1 MKSETLQLRQGTAEW
16 HAHRAQHFNASDAA
30 AMMGM
35 SKYKTRAELLREKAT
50 GIIPEVDAA
59 TQARFD
65 RGHQIEALARPFAEA
80 LIGDEL
86 FPVVLSAEVDG
97 LPMSASLDGLTMT
110 EDVAWECK
118 SMNAELAES
127 LDHGNIPISYW
138 PQMEQG
144 LMLSGAERCVFMA
157 SDGTEEGTLYA
168 WYESRSELRKQIL
181 SGWKQFA
188 ADLAAYRPEDDV
200 IPAQAPVA
208 TSHEYLPSVTIQAAG
223 SLSIRDNLS
232 QFGDALTA
240 YLGRMPKKPE
250 SDQDFAD
257 LEDAVKRLK
266 AAEEA
271 LDAAENGALAQASS
285 IDDMRR
291 QVERWR
297 ALARDNRLAFEKLVK
312 SEKENRK
319 AALVGAARD
328 DLQQHLLK
336 LNQAVGNHMPA
347 IVGDWAG
354 VIKGLKTL
362 SSIKDKLDGELA
374 RAKVEANQIAD
385 TIQENRR
392 YLIADGQDWAFLFP
406 DFRQCC
412 TKAPEDFAN
421 LLMHRIN
428 EHKQREAAKLEAE
441 RERIRREESERIT
454 REAARADLQTKA
466 QAAQEAREA
475 EQRGKTTEATHAQS
489 NATDA
494 PQAPAASTPQ
504 IDDGKRLKLGE
515 LKAILAPISIDADG
529 LAQLGIHPAG
539 TEKAAKLY
547 RAADVPAI
555 CRAII
560 GHLNAVIAGQ

>member
-1 MKSETLQLRQGTAEW
+1 MKSETMQLQQGTAEW
-16 HAHRAQHFNASDAA
+16 HAHRARHFNASDAA

-50 GIIPEVDAA
+50 GIIQEVDAA

-65 RGHQIEALARPFAEA
+65 RGHAIEALARPFAEA
-80 LIGDEL
+80 LIGEEL
-86 FPVVLSAEVDG
+86 FPVVLSAEVEG
-97 LPMSASLDGLTMT
+97 LPLSASLDGLTMA
-110 EDVAWECK
+110 EDIAWECK
-118 SMNAELAES
+118 SMNASLAEA
-127 LDHGNIPISYW
+127 LAQGDIPISYW

-144 LMLSGAERCVFMA
+144 LLLSGAERCVFTA
-157 SDGTEEGTLYA
+157 SDGTEEGTIYA
-168 WYESRSELRKQIL
+168 WYESRPELRKQIIA
-181 SGWKQFA
+181 GWKQFA

-200 IPAQAPVA
+200 IPAPATVA
-208 TSHEYLPSVTIQAAG
+208 TPHEYLPSVTIQAAG

-297 ALARDNRLAFEKLVK
+297 SLARDNRLAFEKLVK

-328 DLQQHLLK
+328 DLQRHLLK
-336 LNQAVGNHMPA
+336 LIQAVGNHMPA

-362 SSIKDKLDGELA
+362 ASIKDKLDGELA
-374 RAKVEANQIAD
+374 RAKIEANQIAD

-392 YLIADGQDWAFLFP
+392 YLIADGKDWIFLFP
-406 DFRQCC
+406 DFRQMS
-412 TKAPEDFAN
+412 TKEPEMFAA
-421 LLMHRIN
+421 LLRARIA
-428 EHKQREAAKLEAE
+428 EHETREAAKLEAE
-441 RERIRREESERIT
+441 RERIRKE
-454 REAARADLQTKA
+454 EAAKVLMEQARVVAAKADTTGEVSGADLAQMA
-466 QAAQEAREA
+466 QAVQAVSAARD
-475 EQRGKTTEATHAQS
+475 G
-489 NATDA
+489 
-494 PQAPAASTPQ
+494 
-504 IDDGKRLKLGE
+504 DGKRLKLGE

-529 LAQLGIHPAG
+529 LAQLGIHPVG

-547 RAADVPAI
+547 RAADVPEI

-560 GHLNAVIAGQ
+560 GHLNAVITGQ

>member
-1 MKSETLQLRQGTAEW
+1 MKSETTQLQQGTAEW
-16 HAHRAQHFNASDAA
+16 HAHRARHFNASDAA

-50 GIIPEVDAA
+50 SIIPEVDAA

-86 FPVVLSAEVDG
+86 FPVVLSAEVEG
-97 LPMSASLDGLTMT
+97 LPLSASLDGLTMA
-110 EDVAWECK
+110 EDIAWECK
-118 SMNAELAES
+118 TMNQELADS
-127 LDHGNIPISYW
+127 LDNGNIPISYW

-144 LMLSGAERCVFMA
+144 LLLSGADRCVFTA
-157 SDGTEEGTLYA
+157 SDGTEEGTIYV
-168 WYESRSELRKQIL
+168 WYDSKPELRKQIIA
-181 SGWKQFA
+181 GWKQFA

-200 IPAQAPVA
+200 IPAPAPVA

-223 SLSIRDNLS
+223 TLSIRDNLS

-240 YLGRMPKKPE
+240 YLGRMPKKPD

-297 ALARDNRLAFEKLVK
+297 SLARDNRLAFEKLVK
-312 SEKENRK
+312 SEKENRR
-319 AALVGAARD
+319 AALVTSARD
-328 DLQQHLLK
+328 ALSQHCAGLDR
-336 LNQAVGNHMPA
+336 AVGGYMPPLLF
-347 IVGDWAG
+347 GDWLG

-362 SSIKDKLDGELA
+362 ASIKDKLDGELA
-374 RAKVEANQIAD
+374 RAKIEANQIAD

-392 YLIADGQDWAFLFP
+392 YLIADGQDWIFLFP
-406 DFRQCC
+406 DFRQMCA
-412 TKAPEDFAN
+412 KEPEMFAA
-421 LLMHRIN
+421 LLRARIA
-428 EHKQREAAKLEAE
+428 EHETREAAKLEAE
-441 RERIRREESERIT
+441 RERIRKE
-454 REAARADLQTKA
+454 EAAKVLMEQARAVAAKADATGEVSGADLA
-466 QAAQEAREA
+466 QMVQAVSAAR
-475 EQRGKTTEATHAQS
+475 
-489 NATDA
+489 D
-494 PQAPAASTPQ
+494 
-504 IDDGKRLKLGE
+504 DDGKRLKLGE

-560 GHLNAVIAGQ
+560 GHLNAVIAR

>member
-1 MKSETLQLRQGTAEW
+1 MKSETLQLQQGTTEW
-16 HAHRAQHFNASDAA
+16 HAHRARHFNASDAA

-35 SKYKTRAELLREKAT
+35 SKYKTRTELLREKAT

-86 FPVVLSAEVDG
+86 FPVVLSAEVEG
-97 LPMSASLDGLTMT
+97 LPLSASLDGLTMS
-110 EDVAWECK
+110 EDIAWECK
-118 SMNAELAES
+118 TMNAELADS
-127 LDHGNIPISYW
+127 LDNGTIPISYW

-144 LMLSGAERCVFMA
+144 LLLSGAERCVFMA

-168 WYESRSELRKQIL
+168 WYESKPELRAQIIA
-181 SGWKQFA
+181 GWKQFA

-200 IPAQAPVA
+200 ITAPATVA

-297 ALARDNRLAFEKLVK
+297 SLARDNRLAFEKLVK
-312 SEKENRK
+312 SEKENRR
-319 AALVGAARD
+319 AALVTSARD
-328 DLQQHLLK
+328 ALSQHCAGLDR
-336 LNQAVGNHMPA
+336 AVGGYMPPLF
-347 IVGDWAG
+347 GDWLG

-374 RAKVEANQIAD
+374 RAKIEANQIAH

-441 RERIRREESERIT
+441 RERIRKE
-454 REAARADLQTKA
+454 EAAKVLMEQARVVAAKADTTGEVSGADLAQMA
-466 QAAQEAREA
+466 QAVQAVSAAR
-475 EQRGKTTEATHAQS
+475 
-489 NATDA
+489 D
-494 PQAPAASTPQ
+494 
-504 IDDGKRLKLGE
+504 DDGKRLKLGE

-560 GHLNAVIAGQ
+560 GHLNAVITGQ

>member
-1 MKSETLQLRQGTAEW
+1 MNTLNLIQGTKEW
-16 HAHRAQHFNASDAA
+16 ADFRAKHFTASDAA

-65 RGHQIEALARPFAEA
+65 RGHAIEALARPFAEA
-80 LIGDEL
+80 LIGEEL
-86 FPVVLSAEVDG
+86 FPVVLSAEVEG
-97 LPMSASLDGLTMT
+97 LPLSASLDGLTMA
-110 EDVAWECK
+110 EDIAWECK
-118 SMNAELAES
+118 SMNASLAEA
-127 LDHGNIPISYW
+127 LAQGDIPISYW

-144 LMLSGAERCVFMA
+144 LLLSGADRCVFMA

-168 WYESRSELRKQIL
+168 WYESKPELRKQIIA
-181 SGWKQFA
+181 GWKQFA

-200 IPAQAPVA
+200 IPAPATVA

-240 YLGRMPKKPE
+240 YLGRMPRQPKT
-250 SDQDFAD
+250 DQDFAD

-266 AAEEA
+266 LAEEA

-297 ALARDNRLAFEKLVK
+297 SLARDNRLAFEKLVK
-312 SEKENRK
+312 SEKENRR

-328 DLQQHLLK
+328 DLQQHLIK
-336 LNQAVGNHMPA
+336 LNQAAGNHMPA

-362 SSIKDKLDGELA
+362 ASIKDKLDGELA
-374 RAKVEANQIAD
+374 RAKIEANQIAE

-392 YLIADGQDWAFLFP
+392 YLIADGQDWIFLFP

-412 TKAPEDFAN
+412 TKPPEDFAN

-441 RERIRREESERIT
+441 RERIRKEETAKVLMEQARAVAEKADAT
-454 REAARADLQTKA
+454 REVSGADLLQMVQAVQAVSAARD
-466 QAAQEAREA
+466 
-475 EQRGKTTEATHAQS
+475 
-489 NATDA
+489 
-494 PQAPAASTPQ
+494 
-504 IDDGKRLKLGE
+504 DDGKRLKLGE

-560 GHLNAVIAGQ
+560 GHLNAVITGQ

>member
-1 MKSETLQLRQGTAEW
+1 MKSETLQLQQGTAEW
-16 HAHRAQHFNASDAA
+16 HAHRARHFNASDAA

-35 SKYKTRAELLREKAT
+35 SPYKTRAALLREKAT

-65 RGHQIEALARPFAEA
+65 RGHRIEALARPFAEA
-80 LIGDEL
+80 LIGEEL
-86 FPVVLSAEVDG
+86 FPVVLSAEVEG
-97 LPMSASLDGLTMT
+97 LPLSASLDGLTMT
-110 EDVAWECK
+110 EDCAWECK

-127 LDHGNIPISYW
+127 MDNGIIPISYW

-144 LMLSGAERCVFMA
+144 LLLSGAERCVFMA

-168 WYESRSELRKQIL
+168 WYESKPDLRQQIIA
-181 SGWKQFA
+181 GWKQFA

-200 IPAQAPVA
+200 IPSPTPVA
-208 TSHEYLPSVTIQAAG
+208 ASHETLPAVTIQAFGAID
-223 SLSIRDNLS
+223 IRDNLAA
-232 QFGDALTA
+232 FGDALST
-240 YLGRMPKKPE
+240 YLDRMPRKPATDE
-250 SDQDFAD
+250 DFAT

-266 AAEEA
+266 AAEDA

-297 ALARDNRLAFEKLVK
+297 SLARDNRLVFEKLVK

-328 DLQQHLLK
+328 DLQQHLIK
-336 LNQAVGNHMPA
+336 LNQAVGNHMPT

-362 SSIKDKLDGELA
+362 ASIKDKLDGELA
-374 RAKVEANQIAD
+374 RAKIEANQIAQ
-385 TIQENRR
+385 TIAINRDA
-392 YLIADGQDWAFLFP
+392 LMDGAQDWNFLFP

-412 TKAPEDFAN
+412 TKAPDDFAN

-441 RERIRREESERIT
+441 RERIRQE
-454 REAARADLQTKA
+454 EAAKLA
-466 QAAQEAREA
+466 Q
-475 EQRGKTTEATHAQS
+475 EQRGKTPEATHAAQS
-489 NATDA
+489 MPAQ
-494 PQAPAASTPQ
+494 PQAPAASTPPT
-504 IDDGKRLKLGE
+504 DDGRRIKLGE
-515 LKAILAPISIDADG
+515 LKAILAPISIDAEG
-529 LAQLGIHPAG
+529 LAQLGIHPVG
-539 TEKAAKLY
+539 HEKAAKLY

-560 GHLNAVIAGQ
+560 RHMSAIAETHF

>member
-1 MKSETLQLRQGTAEW
+1 MKSETLQLQQGTAEW
-16 HAHRAQHFNASDAA
+16 HAHRARHFNASDAA

-86 FPVVLSAEVDG
+86 FPVVLSAEVEG
-97 LPMSASLDGLTMT
+97 LPLSASLDGLTMA
-110 EDVAWECK
+110 EDIAWECK
-118 SMNAELAES
+118 TMNQELADS
-127 LDHGNIPISYW
+127 LDNGNIPISYW

-144 LMLSGAERCVFMA
+144 LLLSGADRCVFTA
-157 SDGTEEGTLYA
+157 SDGTEEGTIYV
-168 WYESRSELRKQIL
+168 WYDSKPELRKQIIA
-181 SGWKQFA
+181 GWKQFA

-200 IPAQAPVA
+200 IPAPVA

-297 ALARDNRLAFEKLVK
+297 SLARDNRLAFEKLVK

-328 DLQQHLLK
+328 DLQRHLLK

-362 SSIKDKLDGELA
+362 ASIKDKLDGELA

-392 YLIADGQDWAFLFP
+392 YLIADGQDWIFLFP
-406 DFRQCC
+406 DFRQMCA
-412 TKAPEDFAN
+412 KEPEMFAA
-421 LLMHRIN
+421 LLRARIA
-428 EHKQREAAKLEAE
+428 EHETREAAKLEAE
-441 RERIRREESERIT
+441 RERIRKE
-454 REAARADLQTKA
+454 EAAKVLMEQARAVAAKADATGEVSGADLAQMA
-466 QAAQEAREA
+466 QAVQSVSAAR
-475 EQRGKTTEATHAQS
+475 
-489 NATDA
+489 
-494 PQAPAASTPQ
+494 
-504 IDDGKRLKLGE
+504 DDNGKRLKLGE

-529 LAQLGIHPAG
+529 LAQLGIHPVG